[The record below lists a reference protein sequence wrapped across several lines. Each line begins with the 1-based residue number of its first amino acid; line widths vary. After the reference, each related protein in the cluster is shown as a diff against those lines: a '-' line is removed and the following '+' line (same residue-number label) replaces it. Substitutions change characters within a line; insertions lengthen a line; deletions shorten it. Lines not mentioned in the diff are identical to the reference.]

1 MKRILNSVALLACFS
16 LWAIWM
22 PMAFAQELT
31 VWVQSDIRRQ
41 QFEEI
46 IQWYQTENPNVEINL
61 EMIPASQ
68 AEFTERISLAIASGA
83 PPDLTWLEGSTV
95 IELAAQGLLL
105 DVTRALEGL
114 QFTPGD
120 AEEMTFQGKMYGV
133 PYHATSRG
141 LFKRIDLFEES
152 GLDPNVDPASLDELR
167 EWSQKLTKVE
177 NDGSYSQVGFV
188 PWGANWG
195 APAWI
200 WTFGGQ
206 LLDETKTRP
215 TATHPNN
222 IAAFEW
228 IQSWAETYGH
238 QNPISPMGNT
248 GFVQGTVAMHTDSTT
263 AAGRYVEQGIP
274 FTTGRVPHPPGG
286 QNGTWGGGH
295 ALGIPVGSQNVDA
308 AMHLLRYF
316 GLADVQQRRFESS
329 PEALP
334 ASWEALQAVVPQLPP
349 AYRALIEQL
358 PEARPRTPLWID
370 YYVRELRPAESAV
383 VAGTKL
389 PRQALED
396 VQRVMVQRFAEVFGE

>member
-1 MKRILNSVALLACFS
+1 MKIAAKIVILLVCLSSF
-16 LWAIWM
+16 AILVPAAM
-22 PMAFAQELT
+22 GQELT

-46 IQWYQTENPNVEINL
+46 VKWYQQDNPGVKVNL

-95 IELAAQGLLL
+95 IELAAQGLLH

-141 LFKRIDLFEES
+141 LFKRVDLFEES
-152 GLDPNVDPASLDELR
+152 GLDPNVDPTSLDELR
-167 EWSQKLTKVE
+167 EWSQKLSKIQ
-177 NDGSYSQVGFV
+177 NDGSYTQVGFV

-200 WTFGGQ
+200 WTFGGR
-206 LLDETKTRP
+206 LLDESKTRP
-215 TATHPNN
+215 TATHPKN
-222 IAAFEW
+222 IEAFEW
-228 IQSWAETYGH
+228 ISSWAQTYGNA
-238 QNPISPMGNT
+238 NPISPMGNA

-263 AAGRYVEQGIP
+263 AAGRYTEAEIP

-295 ALGIPVGSQNVDA
+295 ALGIPIGSDNVDA
-308 AMHLLRYF
+308 AMQLLRYF
-316 GLADVQQRRFESS
+316 GTPEVQQRRFDFS

-349 AYRALIEQL
+349 AYKALVEQL

-370 YYVRELRPAESAV
+370 YYVRELRPAEAAV

-396 VQRVMVQRFAEVFGE
+396 VQRVIEQRFAEVFGN